1 MLVTRTSLLLVSL
14 ERMGVAQPYVLSPQ
28 EAVAEFVCWDCQESK
43 ASLGYTARLS
53 KRPKKGKG
61 GGVRE
66 TLAPALMQGQAW
78 VPSLQGKLHCSWHQR
93 SLMQKTQ

>member
-61 GGVRE
+61 GGCKRNPCPGVD
-66 TLAPALMQGQAW
+66 AGPGMGALPPG
-78 VPSLQGKLHCSWHQR
+78 
-93 SLMQKTQ
+93 